1 MPSVPSIRPG
11 DNAQFFLRIFGFE
24 IARRKALPTGPI
36 GYDRGGWWPVVSEP
50 RPGAWQRNMEESAE
64 SLLTQHAVYAC
75 ITLIASDIATCRIRL
90 VEQDENDI
98 WNEVRNSA
106 HSPVLAKPNSYQTRI
121 QFFESWMVSK
131 LTSGNTYV
139 LKGRDNRQVVNAL
152 YVLDPRRTRPLVAP
166 NGDVYY
172 ELSKDTLAGV
182 EDQIRVPASEII
194 HDMTTL
200 RYHDLCGVP
209 PLAPASLAATQGLN
223 IQRTSINL
231 FQNGARP
238 GAVLTAPGPMEQ
250 SEADR
255 AHAEWYRKFGGNNV
269 GMLAILQ
276 NGMTYQ
282 PVAHTAVEAQE
293 AELIGLSAKMVCSAF
308 QVPAHFVLGDP
319 PKYDNI
325 EAQNR
330 IYYSQCL
337 RKHFEAIELC
347 LDEGLGLTEVDGKTL
362 GVEFDLDDLFRM
374 DTERQI
380 KTYAEGV
387 RGMILASN
395 EARKKLGYGPVEGG
409 DVPFGQ
415 HQQYPVDMLADRERP
430 LPGDAAT
437 VPREPPPA
445 HDNATEEEI
454 DAAKTMYAWR
464 ASDLTANLAA
474 RIKAVRVAA

>member
-24 IARRKALPTGPI
+24 IARRKAAGSALPLN
-36 GYDRGGWWPVVSEP
+36 YDGTWRRIHEP
-50 RPGAWQRNMEESAE
+50 FTGAWQKNMEESAE

-75 ITLIASDIATCRIRL
+75 ITLIASDIATCRVRL

-106 HSPVLAKPNSYQTRI
+106 HSPVLAKPNNYQTRI

-139 LKGRDNRQVVNAL
+139 LKRRDNRRVVDAL

-172 ELSKDTLAGV
+172 QLSKDTLAGV
-182 EDQIRVPASEII
+182 EDQITVPASEII

-200 RYHDLCGVP
+200 RYHDLCGVA

-231 FQNGARP
+231 FRNGARP
-238 GAVLTAPGPMEQ
+238 GAILSAPLGITQE
-250 SEADR
+250 EADR
-255 AHAEWYRKFGGNNV
+255 TKAEWYQKYSGNNE

-282 PVAHTAVEAQE
+282 AAAQTAVEAQQVE
-293 AELIGLSAKMVCSAF
+293 QIGLSAKMVCSAF

-347 LDEGLGLTEVDGKTL
+347 LDEGLGLTEVEGKTL

-380 KTYAEGV
+380 KTYSEGV
-387 RGMILASN
+387 RGTILATN
-395 EARKKLGYGPVEGG
+395 EARKKLGFGPVAGG

-430 LPGDAAT
+430 LPGDTAT
-437 VPREPPPA
+437 VPREPAPA
-445 HDNATEEEI
+445 NDNATEEEI